1 VGRSDLPPLSKEE
14 VLAIAGHVN
23 EFWRLL
29 SPAHRQLPH
38 FRAIAGAVAAGV
50 SSVLAAVLTEI
61 DLCGVYS
68 CQEILRRNGRGQ
80 TRRRPSRRGL
90 ARMGRCLC
98 T

>member
-50 SSVLAAVLTEI
+50 FVRF
-61 DLCGVYS
+61 G
-68 CQEILRRNGRGQ
+68 GRFD
-80 TRRRPSRRGL
+80 
-90 ARMGRCLC
+90 
-98 T
+98 